1 MLHQCNYLN
10 PLIHIL
16 DQSLYNLLYTRNQLN
31 VLLVFRIK
39 LWFLQLLSYLDFLT
53 YFYALLGYYCIPTIK
68 LYNETKIDENTL
80 NGILNGKIQPQRD
93 DLIQMSLVL
102 NIDLKKTNFM
112 LSLAECETLS
122 YKESRDSLIICS
134 IKNHYS
140 INKTNIML
148 STCNLVKI

>member
-1 MLHQCNYLN
+1 MNADRLFMLVDTCANIDEVKHEF
-10 PLIHIL
+10 P
-16 DQSLYNLLYTRNQLN
+16 D
-31 VLLVFRIK
+31 
-39 LWFLQLLSYLDFLT
+39 LDFLT
-53 YFYALLGYYCIPTIK
+53 YFYALLGYYCI
-68 LYNETKIDENTL
+68 
-80 NGILNGKIQPQRD
+80 PQRD

-112 LSLAECETLS
+112 LSLAKCETLS

>member
-1 MLHQCNYLN
+1 M
-10 PLIHIL
+10 
-16 DQSLYNLLYTRNQLN
+16 
-31 VLLVFRIK
+31 
-39 LWFLQLLSYLDFLT
+39 DFLT

>member
-1 MLHQCNYLN
+1 
-10 PLIHIL
+10 
-16 DQSLYNLLYTRNQLN
+16 
-31 VLLVFRIK
+31 
-39 LWFLQLLSYLDFLT
+39 
-53 YFYALLGYYCIPTIK
+53 
-68 LYNETKIDENTL
+68 
-80 NGILNGKIQPQRD
+80 
-93 DLIQMSLVL
+93 
-102 NIDLKKTNFM
+102 M